1 MVSTQVWGK
10 RLQRNS
16 SPVLLTSLRSS
27 NWHAMTTQTSLA
39 KRFRLCKALGM
50 WWLSTTRE
58 SLSENGGS
66 TTTRR
71 RSSSTSCAVHRMC
84 RRSWQ
89 SIAIFTSTLFQVP
102 QGVQTF
108 FPTRHGVNCCLL
120 FFIACQLHFDNC
132 AVESFV
138 SQYQGFFTKLHSW
151 GIAVRG
157 VQTMGRRCL
166 LPSFSPWHTILHP
179 SELKLYDMIIV
190 THSAT
195 HRHMKQHNC
204 LAVICLSW
212 GNGVQNPNRAVLC
225 AQCSPSAD
233 GAQPAQ
239 TRNQDPIVAISEIRN
254 RCLA

>member
-1 MVSTQVWGK
+1 MLSLICQEDVQIFPDLFNLGMVSTQVWGK

-39 KRFRLCKALGM
+39 KRFRLCKASGM

-108 FPTRHGVNCCLL
+108 FPHGM
-120 FFIACQLHFDNC
+120 
-132 AVESFV
+132 E
-138 SQYQGFFTKLHSW
+138 W
-151 GIAVRG
+151 
-157 VQTMGRRCL
+157 
-166 LPSFSPWHTILHP
+166 
-179 SELKLYDMIIV
+179 
-190 THSAT
+190 
-195 HRHMKQHNC
+195 
-204 LAVICLSW
+204 
-212 GNGVQNPNRAVLC
+212 
-225 AQCSPSAD
+225 
-233 GAQPAQ
+233 
-239 TRNQDPIVAISEIRN
+239 IVACFFSLPASCILTTVPLKVSYLSTKVFSQNFTPGELLSGVFKQWAGDVCFPPFHHGTPSYTHQN
-254 RCLA
+254 SSYMTWS

>member
-71 RSSSTSCAVHRMC
+71 SSSTSCAVHRMR

-89 SIAIFTSTLFQVP
+89 SITIFTSTLFQVP
-102 QGVQTF
+102 QGVQMF
-108 FPTRHGVNCCLL
+108 FPTRHGVNCCL
-120 FFIACQLHFDNC
+120 FFSLPASCILTT
-132 AVESFV
+132 VPLKV
-138 SQYQGFFTKLHSW
+138 SYLSTKVFSQNFTPGELLS
-151 GIAVRG
+151 G
-157 VQTMGRRCL
+157 VFKQWAGDVCFPPFHHGT
-166 LPSFSPWHTILHP
+166 PS
-179 SELKLYDMIIV
+179 Y
-190 THSAT
+190 THQKSSYMT
-195 HRHMKQHNC
+195 
-204 LAVICLSW
+204 
-212 GNGVQNPNRAVLC
+212 
-225 AQCSPSAD
+225 
-233 GAQPAQ
+233 
-239 TRNQDPIVAISEIRN
+239 
-254 RCLA
+254 

>member
-1 MVSTQVWGK
+1 MLSLICQEDVQIFPDLFNLGMVSTQVWGK

-66 TTTRR
+66 TTTRKDHHQPPALPTGCAEDLSR
-71 RSSSTSCAVHRMC
+71 ALRSSQALCFRCHRVF
-84 RRSWQ
+84 RR
-89 SIAIFTSTLFQVP
+89 
-102 QGVQTF
+102 F
-108 FPTRHGVNCCLL
+108 FSHTAWSELL
-120 FFIACQLHFDNC
+120 LAFFIACQLHFDNC

-138 SQYQGFFTKLHSW
+138 SQYQGFFTKFHSW

-179 SELKLYDMIIV
+179 VEIKLYDMIIV
-190 THSAT
+190 THA
-195 HRHMKQHNC
+195 
-204 LAVICLSW
+204 
-212 GNGVQNPNRAVLC
+212 
-225 AQCSPSAD
+225 
-233 GAQPAQ
+233 
-239 TRNQDPIVAISEIRN
+239 
-254 RCLA
+254 